1 MRKLLVFSMIAFLG
15 GLLIKSS
22 PIRAQDVDKNE
33 KKVTIKTVTD
43 VDGKKVVSDTTFVIT
58 DDMDSEELKKMG
70 IFSNGEELTIDLDVD
85 SDGKMNNK
93 KVIVIKDGEV
103 ISSGGDHDTY
113 FLHSDGKG
121 KGKHKVVKWISE
133 DGEEMTI
140 EVEAE
145 IERAMAELEKAHHE
159 MDIDIEIIDGEHIIL
174 MKEFKELEGLAELA
188 ELEVLKELDGLHE
201 LNDFRF
207 EFIEAPHAPEHPSMY
222 FSHENKGKVSDVEL
236 RDAGIKNKQDR
247 LDASEIQIEVKAGV
261 VDFYFTLKGEGSP
274 KLTVYNV
281 YGDKVIS
288 AKPEQINNKYSQRI
302 DLSKKQY
309 GTYYFQVEMGN
320 SSFTEKVRL

>member
-1 MRKLLVFSMIAFLG
+1 MRKLIVFSLITILG
-15 GLLIKSS
+15 GFLVKSS

-43 VDGKKVVSDTTFVIT
+43 VNGKKIVSDTTFVIPE
-58 DDMDSEELKKMG
+58 DMDAEDLQKLG
-70 IFSNGEELTIDLDVD
+70 ILTEDDDIRIDVDVD
-85 SDGKMNNK
+85 SDGKIKNK

-103 ISSGGDHDTY
+103 ISSGDEHDSF

-121 KGKHKVVKWISE
+121 KAKHKVVRWISE
-133 DGEEMTI
+133 DGEEIRI

-145 IERAMAELEKAHHE
+145 IERAMAELEKAHHD
-159 MDIDIEIIDGEHIIL
+159 MDIEFLDGEHLIL
-174 MKEFKELEGLAELA
+174 MKEFDDLAEIAEIESIMEIA
-188 ELEVLKELDGLHE
+188 ELGELDE
-201 LNDFRF
+201 LNF
-207 EFIEAPHAPEHPSMY
+207 EFVEAPHAPEFPEIY
-222 FSHENKGKVSDVEL
+222 FHHRNNTKVSDVEL
-236 RDAGIKNKQDR
+236 RNAGIKNKQNR
-247 LDASEIQIEVKAGV
+247 LDASEIQLEVKDGV
-261 VDFYFTLKGEGSP
+261 VDFYFTLKEEGSP

-288 AKPEQINNKYSQRI
+288 TKPEQMNCKYSQRI

-320 SSFTEKVRL
+320 SSFTEKVIY